1 MPYLYISINWSAN
14 SNFYS
19 PVFLLKLL
27 FFSIFKDIKC
37 SSLDSSISYKWFSCR
52 ATSSLIPAPHLFCLA
67 TSVPKKMDVN
77 LPKVINTQY
86 TWSLKASP
94 PFLVQVWQNSPFCCP
109 ALLFAFFIFIL
120 KCPMLWYNIA
130 VLWVRSQYF
139 TATPW
144 DCPSESQEHTEAEVK
159 PCPPHTLSYRMMK
172 AFRMDRTS
180 RGHLVQPYEYL
191 HTTVSLGLLLQTAV

>member
-1 MPYLYISINWSAN
+1 MLDAKTERHTYTLINWSAN
-14 SNFYS
+14 SNSYS
-19 PVFLLKLL
+19 PLFWLKPL

-37 SSLDSSISYKWFSCR
+37 SSFDSFTSYKGLSCR
-52 ATSSLIPAPHLFCLA
+52 ATSSLIPAPHLFWLA
-67 TSVPKKMDVN
+67 TSAPKLMDVN

-109 ALLFAFFIFIL
+109 ALLFAFLTL
-120 KCPMLWYNIA
+120 KHPMLLYNVT

-144 DCPSESQEHTEAEVK
+144 DCPS
-159 PCPPHTLSYRMMK
+159 
-172 AFRMDRTS
+172 
-180 RGHLVQPYEYL
+180 
-191 HTTVSLGLLLQTAV
+191 